1 MFCKDLVIKGKLKI
15 TQYFRWNQKLQEF
28 FKLTAT
34 FKLKMWKTDLLFFC
48 FEGKCPRTLNIEE
61 TLNSGYQAV
70 KFEVS
75 AFTIKLQ
82 TMDF

>member
-1 MFCKDLVIKGKLKI
+1 
-15 TQYFRWNQKLQEF
+15 
-28 FKLTAT
+28 
-34 FKLKMWKTDLLFFC
+34 MWKTDFLFF
-48 FEGKCPRTLNIEE
+48 EEKCPRTLNIEE

>member
-1 MFCKDLVIKGKLKI
+1 MKLKVARVFQ
-15 TQYFRWNQKLQEF
+15 TYCHLLDKNVKKLI
-28 FKLTAT
+28 K
-34 FKLKMWKTDLLFFC
+34 LFFRRK
-48 FEGKCPRTLNIEE
+48 FPRTLNIEE